1 MTQLE
6 NQVSTEI
13 NEIKSRYDRDLLAE
27 MFHRMNLVRE
37 FELRAIEE
45 RRGGLIPGF
54 IHSCVGQEATAVGAC
69 LALETDDVITST
81 HRGHGHLIGKGGDPR
96 YMMAE
101 LAARS
106 PGYCKGRGGSLH
118 IADFDR
124 GILGANGIVGGGIP
138 IAVGAALGF
147 TMRSEARVALAFFGD
162 GASNEGSFHEAA
174 NQAGV
179 WKLPVI
185 FFCENNLY
193 GEGTAI
199 ARCTPITELA
209 LRAQS
214 YGFPGVIVDGND
226 VLAVYDTV
234 VEARKRAVSGQGPTF
249 IEAKTYRLRGHY
261 EGDPQVYRTQ
271 EEIEAWRKRDPIPAF
286 RKKMMQAGVFDDG
299 ELEEMLG
306 RVLMQLD
313 EAVSFGAAAEK
324 PEVGDALAGVYADTH
339 DGLVF

>member
-1 MTQLE
+1 MKTGPRSKEYKDLYE
-6 NQVSTEI
+6 
-13 NEIKSRYDRDLLAE
+13 RDLLAE
-27 MFHRMNLVRE
+27 MYRRMTLVRE

-54 IHSCVGQEATAVGAC
+54 IHSCVGQEATAVGVC
-69 LALETDDVITST
+69 LALSAEDVITST
-81 HRGHGHLIGKGGDPR
+81 HRGHGHLIGKGGDPK

-118 IADFDR
+118 IADFSI

-138 IAVGAALGF
+138 MATGAALGF
-147 TMRSEARVALAFFGD
+147 QMRKEKRVAVAFFGD

-179 WKLPVI
+179 WNLPVI

-193 GEGTAI
+193 GEGTKI
-199 ARCTPITELA
+199 RRCTPIDDLA
-209 LRAQS
+209 IRAES

-226 VLAVYDTV
+226 ILAVY
-234 VEARKRAVSGQGPTF
+234 EAVIVAKARALAGEGPTF
-249 IEAKTYRLRGHY
+249 IEAKTYRYRGHY

-271 EEIEAWRKRDPIPAF
+271 EEIQSWREKDPIDRF
-286 RKKMMQAGVFDDG
+286 RANLIDSGIFDDG
-299 ELEEMLG
+299 DLEELQG
-306 RVLMQLD
+306 SVIMQLD
-313 EAVSFGAAAEK
+313 EAVAFAANAEK
-324 PEVGDALAGVYADTH
+324 PVAEEALLGVYADTH
-339 DGLVF
+339 NGLVF

>member
-1 MTQLE
+1 MQTGTKASELKE
-6 NQVSTEI
+6 TY
-13 NEIKSRYDRDLLAE
+13 KFDLLVE
-27 MFHRMNLVRE
+27 MYRRMLLVRE

-69 LALETDDVITST
+69 LALTSQDVITST
-81 HRGHGHLIGKGGDPR
+81 HRGHGHLIGKGGDPKF
-96 YMMAE
+96 MMAE

-118 IADFDR
+118 IADFSL

-138 IAVGAALGF
+138 MATGAALGF
-147 TMRSEARVALAFFGD
+147 KMRSEKRVALSFFGD
-162 GASNEGSFHEAA
+162 GATNEGSFHEAA

-193 GEGTAI
+193 GEGTAVH
-199 ARCTPITELA
+199 RCTPIEDLA
-209 LRAQS
+209 IRAQS

-226 VLAVYDTV
+226 ILAVYEVTK
-234 VEARKRAVSGQGPTF
+234 EAVSRANAGEGPTF
-249 IEAKTYRLRGHY
+249 IEAKTYRHRGHY

-271 EEIEAWRKRDPIPAF
+271 EEIQSWKKQDPIIQFKA
-286 RKKMMQAGVFDDG
+286 KLVESGLITDG
-299 ELEEMLG
+299 DLEEIQG
-306 RVLMQLD
+306 SVIMQLD
-313 EAVSFGAAAEK
+313 DAVAFAKTAEK
-324 PEVGDALAGVYADTH
+324 PEADDALAGVYADTH
-339 DGLVF
+339 NGLVF